1 MSNFPP
7 LHDARLHAAGL
18 TGRCLVDNDGQLWL
32 PYDVSRCHSV
42 PYGLRALESL
52 RPVLCARDGAIAPEW
67 VAFRSVFLI
76 NGMGVALGD
85 NIVGLSI
92 ARALKRAWPHL
103 HLTLLQAAHLPPA
116 VAGLHDLCASWLET
130 RRLPLPLASIPDDA
144 LLIDLADFA
153 YWPGFAGQSLHAFF
167 ARALGFDEGS
177 LDSATL
183 GNRWLRVLPLPQLPP
198 PWTESAYVLLAS
210 RSSSPL
216 RDIPPDVQLRLS
228 EFAWQRYRLPIASF
242 VPLAHPAVHNIGP
255 LAPDTAHFLAWIRGA
270 EMLVSTDTAA
280 VHVAAGFDVPTLAG
294 FVCVDPALRVATY
307 GHCHALDLRTP
318 QLDGQQFNESPAQ
331 IALAHDRWR
340 AALEDV
346 LPWPELKTPRSA

>member
-1 MSNFPP
+1 MSNYPP

-18 TGRCLVDNDGQLWL
+18 TGRSLVDDDGQLWL

-42 PYGLRALESL
+42 PHGLRALESL
-52 RPVLCARDGAIAPEW
+52 RPVLCARDAAIAPDW
-67 VAFRSVFLI
+67 AAFQTVYLI

-92 ARALKRAWPHL
+92 AWALKCAQPHL

-116 VAGLHDLCASWLET
+116 VAGLHDLCVSWLET
-130 RRLPLPLASIPDDA
+130 RHLPFPLARIPDDA

-153 YWPGFAGQSLHAFF
+153 YWPGFADQSLHAFF
-167 ARALGFDEGS
+167 ARALGFESDC
-177 LDSATL
+177 LDPVTL
-183 GNRWLRVLPLPQLPP
+183 CNRWLRTLPLPQLQP
-198 PWTESAYVLLAS
+198 PWAETAYVLLAPH
-210 RSSSPL
+210 SSSPL
-216 RDIPPDVQLRLS
+216 RDIPPDVQLRLA
-228 EFAWQRYRLPIASF
+228 EHAWQRYHLPIASF
-242 VPLAHPAVHNIGP
+242 VPLAHPEVYDIGP

-294 FVCVDPALRVATY
+294 FVCVDPVLRVATY

-340 AALEDV
+340 AALGDV